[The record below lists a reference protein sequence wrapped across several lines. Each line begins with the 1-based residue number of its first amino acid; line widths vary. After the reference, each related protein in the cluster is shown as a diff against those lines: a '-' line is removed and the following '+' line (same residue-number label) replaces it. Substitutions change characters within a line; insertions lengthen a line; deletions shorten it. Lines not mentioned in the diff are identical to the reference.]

1 MAKFGFHPVWRDYP
15 ISTRGNLRPPDR
27 PAPRFHP
34 VWRDYPISTCQVH
47 PQWCPAD
54 GRFPSRLA
62 GLSYFHQVQ
71 GRGRARPRGVSIPS
85 GGIILFPP
93 QVQVIEKVIKETVV
107 SIPSGGIILFPLASY
122 LLVQG
127 LGLQVSIPS
136 GGIIL
141 FPPMS

>member
-1 MAKFGFHPVWRDYP
+1 M
-15 ISTRGNLRPPDR
+15 
-27 PAPRFHP
+27 
-34 VWRDYPISTCQVH
+34 
-47 PQWCPAD
+47 
-54 GRFPSRLA
+54 
-62 GLSYFHQVQ
+62 
-71 GRGRARPRGVSIPS
+71 
-85 GGIILFPP
+85 
-93 QVQVIEKVIKETVV
+93 IEKVIKETVV